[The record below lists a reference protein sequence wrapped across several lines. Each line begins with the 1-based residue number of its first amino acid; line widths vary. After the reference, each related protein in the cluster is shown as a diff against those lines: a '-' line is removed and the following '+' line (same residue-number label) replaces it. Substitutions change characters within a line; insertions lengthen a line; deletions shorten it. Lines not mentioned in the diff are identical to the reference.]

1 MVETWSRLTEMLG
14 KRGRK
19 ENTYTQTVSPLLGMD
34 SQGILAGLQLTEVV
48 FSLITPRACSNTTAY
63 MWLQSSLCHRNAH
76 GPEEGRK
83 VCLEQRG
90 QGSEAK
96 AVKEERPRPSGG
108 QEQEHL
114 ETGLW
119 EKLPDRQQ

>member
-1 MVETWSRLTEMLG
+1 
-14 KRGRK
+14 
-19 ENTYTQTVSPLLGMD
+19 MD

-90 QGSEAK
+90 QGNEAK
-96 AVKEERPRPSGG
+96 AVKEERPAPLEGKSR
-108 QEQEHL
+108 EHL
-114 ETGLW
+114 RARLW